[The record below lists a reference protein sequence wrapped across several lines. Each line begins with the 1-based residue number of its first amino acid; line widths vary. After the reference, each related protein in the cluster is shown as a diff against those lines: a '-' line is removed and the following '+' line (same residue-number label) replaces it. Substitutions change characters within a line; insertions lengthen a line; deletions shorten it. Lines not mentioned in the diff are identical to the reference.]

1 MWVRNTS
8 RYPDDEVRRLV
19 QLAAGWLSGPRVCV
33 NVKNLGAGRGAFRG
47 RAYGGVPKISNA
59 PREATHLVT
68 IMLGP
73 PGSYSQELWRAGAR
87 SPEVLLDDWRSALV
101 YVAAHEAR
109 HVEQFVRKAPKS
121 EVDCNRFAA
130 ALLERWRAAESVA
143 SPRSGSAAACR

>member
-1 MWVRNTS
+1 VWIRNTS
-8 RYPDDEVRRLV
+8 RYPDDEVERLV
-19 QLAAGWLSGPRVCV
+19 QLAAGWLDGPRVCV
-33 NVKNLGAGRGAFRG
+33 NVKNLGKGRGAFRG
-47 RAYGGVPKISNA
+47 RAYSGVPKISNA
-59 PREATHLVT
+59 PRRASHLVT
-68 IMLGP
+68 IALGP
-73 PGSYSQELWRAGAR
+73 PDSFSQEPWRATAR
-87 SPEVLLDDWRSALV
+87 SPEVLLADWRSALV